1 MKILSAH
8 QIKEVDKATII
19 AEPISSI
26 ELMERAA
33 TACADWIIQHYNT
46 TKHFAVF
53 CGSGNNG
60 GDGLAIARILKQKH
74 YIVTVYIVSN
84 VAYSDNVESNFEL
97 WQNSNGKTIS
107 IKSDDDFPNL
117 SQTNLVV
124 IDCLFGSGLN
134 RQVKGL
140 PAQLIEHINKSEK
153 EVIAIDIPSGMFVD
167 NNATNLNATIITA
180 THTLSLELP
189 KLALLLPENKDKSG
203 EMHIIPI
210 GLNQEAI
217 EKQESPYEWIT
228 FNYFKNFLK
237 KRKRFSH
244 KGTYGHVK
252 IVAGSKGK
260 IGAAVL
266 ATKASLRTGAG
277 LATAEIPNCGYSTL
291 QTAVPEAMVSVN
303 GKKHISERIDLNNH
317 FIGIGPGIGTKEE
330 TKTEI
335 LRLISRTNEP
345 LVIDADAL
353 NILAEN
359 KDYWDR
365 IPMYSILTPHPK
377 EWTRWIGNW
386 NNDFEKL
393 ERTIKFAKEY
403 CLYVVIKGSYTVT
416 ITPKGNL
423 FFNSSGNPGMA
434 TAGSGDVLTG
444 ILIALLAQGYTSGK
458 ASVLGVYLHGL
469 AGDLAKKEK
478 GEYSLIASD
487 IIENIGNAYKTL
499 LNQ

>member
-1 MKILSAH
+1 MKILSAN
-8 QIKEVDKATII
+8 QIKEVDQATLLVESIT
-19 AEPISSI
+19 AI
-26 ELMERAA
+26 ELMER
-33 TACADWIIQHYNT
+33 TANACVDWIIHHYNT
-46 TKHFAVF
+46 TKHFIIF

-74 YIVTVYIVSN
+74 YTVTVYIVAN
-84 VAYSDNVESNFEL
+84 VAYSDNVEINFER
-97 WQNSNGKTIS
+97 WQNFGGKTIS
-107 IKSDDDFPNL
+107 LKTDDDFPNL
-117 SQTNLVV
+117 SQSNLIV

-140 PAQLIEHINKSEK
+140 PAQLIEHINKSNK

-167 NNATNLNATIITA
+167 NNATNLHSTIITA

-210 GLNQEAI
+210 GLNKEAI
-217 EKQESPYEWIT
+217 LKQESPYEWIT
-228 FNYFKNFLK
+228 LSYCKDFIK

-252 IVAGSKGK
+252 IIAGSKGK

-266 ATKASLRTGAG
+266 ATKASLRIGAG
-277 LATAEIPNCGYSTL
+277 LVTVEIPNCGYTTL
-291 QTAVPEAMVSVN
+291 QTAIPEAMVVVN

-317 FIGIGPGIGTKEE
+317 CIGVGPGIGTEDK

-359 KDYWDR
+359 KEYWDR
-365 IPMYSILTPHPK
+365 IPIYSILTPHPK

-386 NNDFEKL
+386 NNDYEKL
-393 ERTIKFAKEY
+393 ERTLKFAKQY
-403 CLYVVIKGSYTVT
+403 CLYVVIKGAYTVT

-423 FFNSSGNPGMA
+423 FFNNSGNPGMA

-444 ILIALLAQGYTSGK
+444 ILTGLLAQGYTSGK

-469 AGDLAKKEK
+469 AGDFAKEEK
-478 GEYSLIASD
+478 GEFSLIASD
-487 IIENIGNAYKTL
+487 CIENLGKAYTKILT
-499 LNQ
+499 Q